1 MEEQQA
7 LILEALRDLQVY
19 AKEHMRKKITIDDK
33 LVRKNIQEKI
43 NLLPTQ
49 WQSYA
54 DEYKDISLTSFIFD
68 DGIEKR
74 YNHMHFHFAMFA
86 LFLESTDA
94 EIKETVLEN
103 LKETDP
109 NHTIEDVHIN
119 KVVSYIKLFMKI
131 LDP

>member
-19 AKEHMRKKITIDDK
+19 ANEHMRKKITIDEE
-33 LVRKNIQEKI
+33 LVKKNFQKKI
-43 NLLPTQ
+43 KLLPTQ
-49 WQSYA
+49 LQSFA
-54 DEYKDISLTSFIFD
+54 DEYEDMSLTSFIFD

-74 YNHMHFHFAMFA
+74 YNHMHCHLTMFA
-86 LFLESTDA
+86 LFLESTDT

-119 KVVSYIKLFMKI
+119 KIVSYIKLFMKI